1 MDSDAP
7 IQSDSPL
14 NIRILGSGTSTG
26 VPVIGCRC
34 AVCSSKDPRDNRTRS
49 SALISY
55 QGKNILIDAATD
67 LRQQA
72 LRHQLRQIDAV
83 LFTHTHADHVN
94 GIDDLRVFNMLSGS
108 SIPIFA
114 TEEDLHALRRSFSYV
129 FNQDQEEGY
138 RPQLIPRLIE
148 GPFRLFGLDIIP
160 IPLTHGQGRATGYRI
175 GPFAYLTDCNEI
187 PDSSLALLQGVETLV
202 IDGLRHRPHSSHF
215 SIAQA
220 LASTDLLNAQK
231 RWLTHLSHD
240 VFHARDESLLPPGC
254 ALAYD
259 GLNLSF
265 NIPTPS
271 KAQKHTLI
279 HISEFLQ

>member
-1 MDSDAP
+1 MDSGGP
-7 IQSDSPL
+7 MQSNSSL
-14 NIRILGSGTSTG
+14 NITILGSGTSTG
-26 VPVIGCRC
+26 VPIIGCRC
-34 AVCSSKDPRDNRTRS
+34 AVCSSQDPRDNRTRS
-49 SALISY
+49 SALVSY

-94 GIDDLRVFNMLSGS
+94 GIDDLRVFNMISGS
-108 SIPIFA
+108 SIPIYA
-114 TEEDLHALRRSFSYV
+114 TGEDLHALHRSFSYI
-129 FNQDQEEGY
+129 FDQEQDEGY

-148 GPFRLFGLDIIP
+148 GPFRLFGLDIVP
-160 IPLTHGQGRATGYRI
+160 IPLTHGLGTATGYRI

-187 PDSSLALLQGVETLV
+187 PESSLALLQGVETLV

-220 LASTDLLNAQK
+220 IRSTDGLNVKK

-240 VFHARDESLLPPGC
+240 VFHARDESRLPPNC
-254 ALAYD
+254 FFAYD
-259 GLNLSF
+259 GLNINL
-265 NIPTPS
+265 
-271 KAQKHTLI
+271 
-279 HISEFLQ
+279 